1 MKQRSPRT
9 CARAQPRSRHYASW
23 PASVAKGTS
32 NQTLRALLHAG
43 AQAVG
48 ERVLDVGYAE
58 LAAEFNS
65 EPASA
70 ERRTARDRHV
80 RRSRAER

>member
-1 MKQRSPRT
+1 M
-9 CARAQPRSRHYASW
+9 ASLHGEGDIKSE
-23 PASVAKGTS
+23 AGA
-32 NQTLRALLHAG
+32 LRALLHAG
-43 AQAVG
+43 AEAVG

-65 EPASA
+65 EPASV
-70 ERRTARDRHV
+70 ERRTARNLHV